1 MSKKEKDK
9 LKKNNGKTKNIFK
22 IIGKILLVIIIL
34 VIIIAAA
41 VYLYINKKL
50 GKIQQV
56 DIKKDDL
63 EISEDIQDNLSKY
76 RNIVLFGIDSRSDD
90 YGMGNRSDCII
101 INSINTETK
110 EVRLVSVYR
119 DTYLDIPGHG
129 LDKITHAYSFGTANL
144 AMDSLNKNLDLNI
157 SEFVTVDFTALTDAI
172 DKLGGIEINITDEEV
187 KYINGYIKETAKISG
202 KPANLIT
209 KGGIYN
215 LDGVQAVGYSRIRY
229 TAGGDDKRT
238 ERMRI
243 VLEAMLKKVK
253 TKSVNEIN
261 DFINLMLPNISTN
274 ISKNEMLKVISEIK
288 QYKITYSI
296 GWPYDVKGITI
307 DRWYGVPVTL
317 ESNVQRL
324 HEELFDEKNYD
335 VSDRVKEINNN
346 IITKTGYKK

>member
-129 LDKITHAYSFGTANL
+129 LDKITHAYSFGTAKL

-157 SEFVTVDFTALTDAI
+157 SEF
-172 DKLGGIEINITDEEV
+172 GIEINITDEEV

-229 TAGGDDKRT
+229 TAGGDYKRT